1 MIRLLDALAMSVNN
15 LINIFL
21 INSNIILYHVPFINY
36 LRISKILLVSIRL
49 RSTEKNLQFLL
60 ILFFSLLILKSFEI
74 LRKIVHN
81 LLFRNFFVC
90 TDIFLWH

>member
-21 INSNIILYHVPFINY
+21 INSNIISYHVPFINY
-36 LRISKILLVSIRL
+36 LRISKILLVSIWL
-49 RSTEKNLQFLL
+49 KSTEKKFTIPFNPV
-60 ILFFSLLILKSFEI
+60 FFILLILKSFEI

-81 LLFRNFFVC
+81 LLFRSFFLC
-90 TDIFLWH
+90 TDIFL